1 MSAWGKGSLTVAAAV
16 SVLAFLAALPANT
29 VSTALVRAG
38 VVFVLFLAVAAMAGA
53 VLHRVLAAAMDPVTP
68 HEPKPTH
75 RNNTADDKPPANVP
89 RASDPG
95 GFAPLDPP
103 RLNPAEAGEVRRVV
117 STVRRMMEEES

>member
-1 MSAWGKGSLTVAAAV
+1 MSAWGKGSLIVAAAV

-38 VVFVLFLAVAAMAGA
+38 VVFVLFLAVAAMAAA
-53 VLHRVLAAAMDPVTP
+53 VLHRVLAAAMDVVTP

-75 RNNTADDKPPANVP
+75 RNNTADAKPPANVP
-89 RASDPG
+89 QASDPG